1 MKDYFCGG
9 YDVMMTYGEF
19 KETEMYLNAEDSAI
33 CVNDEDIL
41 YDEMYYPEELDHL
54 PVIGTG
60 FTAEGLLQIN
70 LLCRNWEDRNEI
82 GGVAEAYDE

>member
-1 MKDYFCGG
+1 
-9 YDVMMTYGEF
+9 MMTYGEF

-54 PVIGTG
+54 PVIGFCSTS
-60 FTAEGLLQIN
+60 EGMLQIN
-70 LLCRNWEDRNEI
+70 LLCSNWEGRNE
-82 GGVAEAYDE
+82 VDWAAEA

>member
-1 MKDYFCGG
+1 
-9 YDVMMTYGEF
+9 MMTYGDF
-19 KETEMYLNAEDSAI
+19 KETKIYLNAEDSAI

-60 FTAEGLLQIN
+60 ITSEGLLQIN
-70 LLCRNWEDRNEI
+70 LLCSNWKDRNEPDW
-82 GGVAEAYDE
+82 VAEA